1 MKNIFKRTKKL
12 SNKRARQKRRRG
24 SLNNIQLTWK
34 YASVFSFIILLF
46 FLSSMFVFL
55 TLRNVQNDL
64 KNQEQSV
71 DRSIML
77 SQMNYLFEEKYSIV
91 MQSLAEPT
99 EELALSFA
107 ENESAFDEMLD
118 TVEPHFNTEEMNNL
132 LDIIRTHSEE
142 LNHMFHDLEQPLLG
156 QQENVDNQF
165 RYFRRVIA
173 SAESLRNRT
182 NFALDQLLLNVNN
195 ERQQAVSATNDSLQS
210 SSNTLVLS
218 FILSLVLAIIML
230 LIIHLGIKKRLSKI
244 IEFSK
249 QLTSGNLHITN
260 IEDVGKDELGTISNT
275 LNDMK
280 NRLLETMSQ
289 ISTVSETVGE
299 KTEFLSKF
307 TERIRE
313 GSNSVFVNM
322 QHLMAGMEE
331 QSSTL
336 TGVSDSVK
344 DFTGYLGEI
353 NKSSQTMN
361 DSASFI
367 QEITY
372 KGNEKMNS
380 SKKTIRLL
388 SQTVTESN
396 EKILLL
402 HERTD
407 QITRF
412 IQVIKEIAEQTN
424 LLALNASIEAARA
437 GEYGKG
443 FAVVASE
450 IRKLSDQVEE
460 SVTQIAHIVSS
471 INDETK
477 RVTETLEKGKSEA
490 KESVASINDSG
501 EYFSEIYSNIHEM
514 TEKVKANSESIN
526 EMATKNAMIQTAIHE
541 TAATSESAVFNVE
554 EVTLTIENQ
563 QKQVDDLTTKTQEL
577 KSITTQLNAFVKKY

>member
-1 MKNIFKRTKKL
+1 
-12 SNKRARQKRRRG
+12 
-24 SLNNIQLTWK
+24 
-34 YASVFSFIILLF
+34 
-46 FLSSMFVFL
+46 MFVFL

>member
-99 EELALSFA
+99 EELVLSFV

-173 SAESLRNRT
+173 STESLRNRT

-210 SSNTLVLS
+210 SSNTLILS

-249 QLTSGNLHITN
+249 QLTSGNLHITD
-260 IEDVGKDELGTISNT
+260 IENVGKDELGTISNT

-299 KTEFLSKF
+299 KTEFLSTF

-367 QEITY
+367 QDITY

-380 SKKTIRLL
+380 SKNTIRLL

-490 KESVASINDSG
+490 RESVASINDSG

-526 EMATKNAMIQTAIHE
+526 EMTTKNAMIQMAIHE